1 MHGRAGVDDTT
12 SYAFVKR
19 QFNAKPPESVPMLIL
34 IPKSKTIQQG
44 SIIGGMPC
52 ANIEVLNDFHELKG
66 IVHEYETTLI
76 LAVCDAEYQDVQF
89 LKKAVEA
96 SRELLLPIEVF
107 LDSAPHDSF
116 HILFDNMFAVQ
127 RDSDAL
133 IFTPKPDKTKNGS
146 IYRRSGTPCGQ
157 IVQSR

>member
-1 MHGRAGVDDTT
+1 MLLQTLRYNADNLLKAMGVEE
-12 SYAFVKR
+12 
-19 QFNAKPPESVPMLIL
+19 Q
-34 IPKSKTIQQG
+34 
-44 SIIGGMPC
+44 
-52 ANIEVLNDFHELKG
+52 
-66 IVHEYETTLI
+66 TLEKI
-76 LAVCDAEYQDVQF
+76 
-89 LKKAVEA
+89 
-96 SRELLLPIEVF
+96 RGPIEVF